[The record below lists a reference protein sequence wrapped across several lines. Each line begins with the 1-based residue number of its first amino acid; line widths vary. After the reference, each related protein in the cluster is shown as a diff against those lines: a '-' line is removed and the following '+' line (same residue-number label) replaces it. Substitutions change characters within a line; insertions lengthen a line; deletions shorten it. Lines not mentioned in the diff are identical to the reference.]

1 MKLGFKISILIMM
14 NIPLSSYCFEF
25 YSNDE
30 NSNKINLGC
39 EVFGNKCGYNVDLAK
54 SFKLAES
61 IWKKKTIYAVTS
73 SGSIKVDYKK
83 ITKKCVEEMGGGQRC
98 DLLVDFN
105 VSFKER
111 VLFFVEKKFQIEKV
125 NLLNSVI
132 ANDTEV
138 EGNVGIKKSIKKEL
152 QTLCLERDYEHYS
165 CQKLLSKINYKNFL
179 KEINK
184 VRFPKDGRL
193 GHDSFEQ
200 LFLLPIKVSNKTGTL
215 FFFKKE
221 KLISSFIDDGTL
233 KPLYYFV
240 RNGKT
245 YLIIETGR
253 MIHNVQQF
261 INDRFYILEI
271 LPENLEFK
279 TYESIDHRV
288 QTALE
293 RVG

>member
-1 MKLGFKISILIMM
+1 M
-14 NIPLSSYCFEF
+14 
-25 YSNDE
+25 
-30 NSNKINLGC
+30 
-39 EVFGNKCGYNVDLAK
+39 
-54 SFKLAES
+54 
-61 IWKKKTIYAVTS
+61 
-73 SGSIKVDYKK
+73 
-83 ITKKCVEEMGGGQRC
+83 
-98 DLLVDFN
+98 
-105 VSFKER
+105 
-111 VLFFVEKKFQIEKV
+111 
-125 NLLNSVI
+125 
-132 ANDTEV
+132 
-138 EGNVGIKKSIKKEL
+138 
-152 QTLCLERDYEHYS
+152 
-165 CQKLLSKINYKNFL
+165 
-179 KEINK
+179 
-184 VRFPKDGRL
+184 
-193 GHDSFEQ
+193 
-200 LFLLPIKVSNKTGTL
+200 FLLPIKVSNKTGTL